1 LGTVL
6 ATQPAHYLRDDLEL
20 FHSIRNVQHL
30 AVRFAA
36 KIARRIPRI
45 DSIHFPQHE
54 QELSM
59 MNRDNPVWLITGCS
73 TGFGR
78 ELAKLVLER
87 GWRAVVTARDPS
99 TLTDLTEG
107 YPENALALQLDV
119 TNRKQIE
126 DVVAQSK
133 QKFGRID
140 ALVNNAGY
148 GYLAAIEEGEDDA
161 VRAMFETNVFGLVD
175 MTKAVLPIMRE
186 QKSGLVV
193 NISSIGGITSFAAT
207 GYYHGTKYAVEGI
220 SESLALEVKPLGID
234 VLIVEPGPFRTN
246 WAGPSIKQSA
256 TRIDAYAQTA
266 GERRKQTEAR
276 SGNQAGDPV
285 RAAQAIID
293 AALSDT
299 PPLRLLL
306 GRAALELA
314 RKKVD
319 SLKHDFDTWEKT
331 TIGADFPEAS
341 K

>member
-1 LGTVL
+1 
-6 ATQPAHYLRDDLEL
+6 
-20 FHSIRNVQHL
+20 
-30 AVRFAA
+30 
-36 KIARRIPRI
+36 
-45 DSIHFPQHE
+45 
-54 QELSM
+54 M

-99 TLTDLTEG
+99 KLADLAEG
-107 YPENALALQLDV
+107 HKDRAMVLQLDV
-119 TNRKQIE
+119 TDRKQIA
-126 DVVAQSK
+126 DVVAKS
-133 QKFGRID
+133 QKHFGRID

-175 MTKAVLPIMRE
+175 MTKAVLPIMRA
-186 QKSGLVV
+186 QKSGLIV

-220 SESLALEVKPLGID
+220 SESLAIELKPLGID
-234 VLIVEPGPFRTN
+234 VLVVEPGPFRTN

-256 TRIDAYAQTA
+256 TRIDDYAATA

-306 GRAALELA
+306 GKAALELA
-314 RKKVD
+314 RKKVA
-319 SLKHDFDTWEKT
+319 SLTHDFDTWEKT
-331 TIGADFPEAS
+331 TIGADFGRL
-341 K
+341 

>member
-1 LGTVL
+1 
-6 ATQPAHYLRDDLEL
+6 
-20 FHSIRNVQHL
+20 
-30 AVRFAA
+30 
-36 KIARRIPRI
+36 
-45 DSIHFPQHE
+45 
-54 QELSM
+54 M

-99 TLTDLTEG
+99 KLKDLAEG
-107 YPENALALQLDV
+107 YGDRALVLQLDV
-119 TNRKQIE
+119 TDRKQIA
-126 DVVAQSK
+126 DVVAKS
-133 QKFGRID
+133 QKHFGRID

-175 MTKAVLPIMRE
+175 MTKAVLPIMRA
-186 QKSGLVV
+186 QKSGLIV

-220 SESLALEVKPLGID
+220 SESLAIEVKPLGID
-234 VLIVEPGPFRTN
+234 VLVVEPGPFRTN

-256 TRIDAYAQTA
+256 TRIDDYATTA

-306 GRAALELA
+306 GKAALELA
-314 RKKVD
+314 RKKVT
-319 SLKHDFDTWEKT
+319 SLTHDFDAWEKT
-331 TIGADFPEAS
+331 TIGADFPEGS
-341 K
+341 S

>member
-1 LGTVL
+1 
-6 ATQPAHYLRDDLEL
+6 
-20 FHSIRNVQHL
+20 
-30 AVRFAA
+30 
-36 KIARRIPRI
+36 
-45 DSIHFPQHE
+45 
-54 QELSM
+54 M

-99 TLTDLTEG
+99 KLADLAEG
-107 YPENALALQLDV
+107 HKDRALVLQLDV
-119 TNRKQIE
+119 TDRKQIA
-126 DVVAQSK
+126 DVVAQS
-133 QKFGRID
+133 QKHFGRID

-175 MTKAVLPIMRE
+175 MTKAVLPIMRA
-186 QKSGLVV
+186 QKSGIIV

-220 SESLALEVKPLGID
+220 SESLAIEVKPLGID
-234 VLIVEPGPFRTN
+234 VLVVEPGPFRTN

-256 TRIDAYAQTA
+256 TRIDAYEETA
-266 GERRKQTEAR
+266 GERRKQTAAR

-293 AALSDT
+293 AALSDN

-306 GRAALELA
+306 GRTALELA
-314 RKKVD
+314 RKKVA
-319 SLKHDFDTWEKT
+319 SLTHDFDAWEKT
-331 TIGADFPEAS
+331 TIGADFPEGS
-341 K
+341 S

>member
-1 LGTVL
+1 
-6 ATQPAHYLRDDLEL
+6 
-20 FHSIRNVQHL
+20 
-30 AVRFAA
+30 
-36 KIARRIPRI
+36 
-45 DSIHFPQHE
+45 
-54 QELSM
+54 M

-99 TLTDLTEG
+99 KLADLAEG
-107 YPENALALQLDV
+107 HKDRALVLQLDV
-119 TNRKQIE
+119 TDRKQIA
-126 DVVAQSK
+126 DVVAKS
-133 QKFGRID
+133 QKHFGRID

-175 MTKAVLPIMRE
+175 MTKAVLPIMRA
-186 QKSGLVV
+186 QKSGLIV

-220 SESLALEVKPLGID
+220 SESLAIELKPLGID
-234 VLIVEPGPFRTN
+234 VLVVEPGPFRTN

-256 TRIDAYAQTA
+256 TRIDDYAATA

-306 GRAALELA
+306 GKAALELA
-314 RKKVD
+314 RKKVA
-319 SLKHDFDTWEKT
+319 SLTHDFDTWEKT
-331 TIGADFPEAS
+331 TIGADFPEGS
-341 K
+341 S

>member
-1 LGTVL
+1 
-6 ATQPAHYLRDDLEL
+6 
-20 FHSIRNVQHL
+20 
-30 AVRFAA
+30 
-36 KIARRIPRI
+36 
-45 DSIHFPQHE
+45 
-54 QELSM
+54 M

-99 TLTDLTEG
+99 KLTDLAEG
-107 YPENALALQLDV
+107 YGNRALVLQLDV
-119 TNRKQIE
+119 TDRKQIA
-126 DVVAQSK
+126 DVVAKS
-133 QKFGRID
+133 QKHFGRID

-175 MTKAVLPIMRE
+175 MTKAVLPIMRA

-220 SESLALEVKPLGID
+220 SESLAIEGKPLGID
-234 VLIVEPGPFRTN
+234 VLVVEPGPFRTN

-256 TRIDAYAQTA
+256 TRIDDYAGTA

-314 RKKVD
+314 RKKVT
-319 SLKHDFDTWEKT
+319 SLTNDFDAWEKT
-331 TIGADFPEAS
+331 TVGADFPEGAS
-341 K
+341 

>member
-1 LGTVL
+1 
-6 ATQPAHYLRDDLEL
+6 
-20 FHSIRNVQHL
+20 
-30 AVRFAA
+30 
-36 KIARRIPRI
+36 
-45 DSIHFPQHE
+45 
-54 QELSM
+54 M

-99 TLTDLTEG
+99 KLADLAEG
-107 YPENALALQLDV
+107 HRDRALVLQLDV
-119 TNRKQIE
+119 TDRKQIT
-126 DVVAQSK
+126 DVVAQS
-133 QKFGRID
+133 QKHFGRID

-175 MTKAVLPIMRE
+175 MTKAVLPIMRA
-186 QKSGLVV
+186 QKSGIIV

-234 VLIVEPGPFRTN
+234 VLVVEPGPFRTN

-256 TRIDAYAQTA
+256 TRIDAYEETA
-266 GERRKQTEAR
+266 GERRKQTAAR

-293 AALSDT
+293 AALSDN

-306 GRAALELA
+306 GKTALELA
-314 RKKVD
+314 RKKVA
-319 SLKHDFDTWEKT
+319 SLTHDFDAWEKT
-331 TIGADFPEAS
+331 TIGADFPEGS
-341 K
+341 S

>member
-1 LGTVL
+1 
-6 ATQPAHYLRDDLEL
+6 
-20 FHSIRNVQHL
+20 
-30 AVRFAA
+30 
-36 KIARRIPRI
+36 
-45 DSIHFPQHE
+45 
-54 QELSM
+54 M

-99 TLTDLTEG
+99 RLADLAEG
-107 YPENALALQLDV
+107 HGDRALVLQLDV
-119 TNRKQIE
+119 TDRKQIA
-126 DVVAQSK
+126 DVVAKS
-133 QKFGRID
+133 QKHFGRID

-175 MTKAVLPIMRE
+175 MTKAVLPIMRA
-186 QKSGLVV
+186 QKSGLIV

-220 SESLALEVKPLGID
+220 SESLAIEVKPLGID
-234 VLIVEPGPFRTN
+234 VLVVEPGPFRTN

-256 TRIDAYAQTA
+256 TRIDDYAATA

-306 GRAALELA
+306 GKAALELA
-314 RKKVD
+314 RKKVA
-319 SLKHDFDTWEKT
+319 SLTQDFDAWEKT
-331 TIGADFPEAS
+331 TIGADFPEGAS
-341 K
+341 